1 MELAAE
7 LAEFMGHCCAEKGN
21 KGTTIADKLVATIFY
36 HAPFIGL
43 STPLGKPLIRSA
55 LNREGARREGYSA
68 ESTKAMDVG
77 YTDENAEQR
86 PILGGRGKAG
96 VDRLG
101 VILCFYVAGIGTV
114 LGGEEGV
121 P

>member
-1 MELAAE
+1 
-7 LAEFMGHCCAEKGN
+7 
-21 KGTTIADKLVATIFY
+21 
-36 HAPFIGL
+36 
-43 STPLGKPLIRSA
+43 
-55 LNREGARREGYSA
+55 
-68 ESTKAMDVG
+68 MDVG

-114 LGGEEGV
+114 LGEKRGFHSIYCLQRGDVAVFRNNEQLGEGRRQEADKVEVGLRVDGGSPFDGV
-121 P
+121 SGGGRMEDLVQEAGNLMFEE